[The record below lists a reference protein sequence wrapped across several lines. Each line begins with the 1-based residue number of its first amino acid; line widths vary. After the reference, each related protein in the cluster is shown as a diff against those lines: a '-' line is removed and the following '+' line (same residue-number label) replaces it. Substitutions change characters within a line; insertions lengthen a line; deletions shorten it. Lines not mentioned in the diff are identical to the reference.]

1 MSDLL
6 WAGGRCCH
14 APTAPDSSIRHCR
27 RAGRCASD
35 DCPGRRSAHGVFPA
49 SGDKK
54 GQPGLP
60 FRAVPVRCSHRIG
73 AKLTS
78 RLCRWRVRRT
88 CS

>member
-1 MSDLL
+1 M
-6 WAGGRCCH
+6 GGRPVRSC
-14 APTAPDSSIRHCR
+14 ADGADSSIRHCR

-35 DCPGRRSAHGVFPA
+35 DCPAPAAVRRFPA

-60 FRAVPVRCSHRIG
+60 FRAVPVHCNHRNG

-78 RLCRWRVRRT
+78 PCRWRERRT

>member
-1 MSDLL
+1 MS
-6 WAGGRCCH
+6 GRPAQSCAL
-14 APTAPDSSIRHCR
+14 APISSIRHCR

-35 DCPGRRSAHGVFPA
+35 DCPVPAAGLPA

-60 FRAVPVRCSHRIG
+60 FRAVPVHCNHRIG
-73 AKLTS
+73 ARLT
-78 RLCRWRVRRT
+78 LQQPCRWRVRRT